1 MVKDDLRQIVHLG
14 DLFRS
19 RKEPGVTG
27 LPVLSVTMNDGLV
40 HRDILDRKDDGKLAP
55 KDHLLIRKRDLA
67 YNMMRM
73 WQGASGLAKQDGL
86 VSPAYIVV
94 TPSDAIDPTFAFYW
108 FKSARMI
115 HLFWAYSYGIT
126 GDRLRLYYKDFAK
139 IPVIIPSKSDQVQI
153 GKTLA
158 AVDRAIARTEDLI
171 ATKRRLKKGLA
182 QQLLTGRRRLV
193 DQRRCMAGKE
203 SKCGWIPREWE
214 EIQLGTLGTTYT
226 GLSGKKKNDFGS
238 GMPYIPYLNVFENT
252 YIDTTRMDFVR
263 VEQGERQNKVRY
275 GDLFFTTSSETAQEV
290 GMAAVLLQDVKETYL
305 NSFCFG
311 FRLKS
316 FERLL
321 PEFAVQLLRGEKT
334 RQRIVCL
341 AQGATRYN
349 LSQSVL
355 KELWIPLPPPDEQR
369 AIASVL
375 RSADL
380 QVDLLLRKLAAQR
393 QLKKGLMQ
401 QLLAD
406 ELSVKTG

>member
-1 MVKDDLRQIVHLG
+1 MANTL
-14 DLFRS
+14 
-19 RKEPGVTG
+19 
-27 LPVLSVTMNDGLV
+27 DG
-40 HRDILDRKDDGKLAP
+40 RTP
-55 KDHLLIRKRDLA
+55 
-67 YNMMRM
+67 
-73 WQGASGLAKQDGL
+73 QAS
-86 VSPAYIVV
+86 
-94 TPSDAIDPTFAFYW
+94 PT
-108 FKSARMI
+108 K
-115 HLFWAYSYGIT
+115 
-126 GDRLRLYYKDFAK
+126 
-139 IPVIIPSKSDQVQI
+139 
-153 GKTLA
+153 
-158 AVDRAIARTEDLI
+158 
-171 ATKRRLKKGLA
+171 
-182 QQLLTGRRRLV
+182 
-193 DQRRCMAGKE
+193 
-203 SKCGWIPREWE
+203 
-214 EIQLGTLGTTYT
+214 LGTLGTTYT
-226 GLSGKKKNDFGS
+226 GLSSKKKNDFGT

-252 YIDTTRMDFVR
+252 YIDITRMDFVR

-290 GMAAVLLQDVKETYL
+290 GMAAVLLQDLKETYL

-355 KELWIPLPPPDEQR
+355 KELWIPLPSLDEQR

-401 QLLAD
+401 QLLSG

>member
-1 MVKDDLRQIVHLG
+1 MVKDELRQIVHLG

-40 HRDILDRKDDGKLAP
+40 HRDTLDRKDDGKLAP

-139 IPVIIPSKSDQVQI
+139 IPVTIPSKSDQVQI

-158 AVDRAIARTEDLI
+158 TVDRAIARTEDLI

-193 DQRRCMAGKE
+193 DQGRCMAVKK
-203 SKCGWIPREWE
+203 SKCGWIPQEWE
-214 EIQLGTLGTTYT
+214 EIQFGALGTTYT
-226 GLSGKKKNDFGS
+226 GLSGKKKDDFGS
-238 GMPYIPYLNVFENT
+238 GMPYIPYLNVFENA

-263 VEQGERQNKVRY
+263 VEQGEHQNEVRY
-275 GDLFFTTSSETAQEV
+275 GDLFFTTSSEAFLKLFCWGGSLEQQ
-290 GMAAVLLQDVKETYL
+290 MDHNDVYK
-305 NSFCFG
+305 G
-311 FRLKS
+311 F
-316 FERLL
+316 
-321 PEFAVQLLRGEKT
+321 
-334 RQRIVCL
+334 
-341 AQGATRYN
+341 
-349 LSQSVL
+349 
-355 KELWIPLPPPDEQR
+355 
-369 AIASVL
+369 AIAS
-375 RSADL
+375 
-380 QVDLLLRKLAAQR
+380 
-393 QLKKGLMQ
+393 
-401 QLLAD
+401 
-406 ELSVKTG
+406 